1 MCSQGTWLSDVT
13 TSAEVRVHKGSD
25 FSTAV
30 GCIRGHLLGL
40 PLATCLSNRG
50 LTCSGMLGE
59 CCPSAGLGDLGA
71 ARGSC
76 RLQGGWA
83 APGAAGLSY
92 STGSKVCQQ
101 SCGLAEAPAC

>member
-1 MCSQGTWLSDVT
+1 MD
-13 TSAEVRVHKGSD
+13 A
-25 FSTAV
+25 TAV
-30 GCIRGHLLGL
+30 VHGVGAQKCILLIQ
-40 PLATCLSNRG
+40 LAVEL
-50 LTCSGMLGE
+50 
-59 CCPSAGLGDLGA
+59 CPSAGLGDLGA

-83 APGAAGLSY
+83 APGAEGLSY